1 MISKRFLL
9 SLSGIVVLFAV
20 SACSCGNEKEHL
32 DQKEKEAVEQQL
44 QKDQAA
50 MDSLDKAIQAQIEG
64 VEKDSTDS
72 LDDNH

>member
-9 SLSGIVVLFAV
+9 SLSGSVVLFAV

-72 LDDNH
+72 IDDNH